1 MNKRKQQEKYDC
13 KLGIAIYLRAKKL
26 YWYLGLMQSKRYEQK
41 LKVINK
47 VRLFLDRVTR
57 YIAMRQN
64 RSRNAD
70 LKKKKGILK
79 G

>member
-1 MNKRKQQEKYDC
+1 
-13 KLGIAIYLRAKKL
+13 
-26 YWYLGLMQSKRYEQK
+26 MQNKRYEQK

-70 LKKKKGILK
+70 LKKKKKDFERGEEF
-79 G
+79 